1 MFVVMVFT
9 LNLHLGHM
17 ITIET
22 YSHNAQAQA
31 PSVTNQTSSQSTSQP
46 EISMLE
52 KKIVPAQETT
62 VIVNQTT
69 LSVSP
74 QILQSLQEI
83 QNETQNSN
91 P

>member
-1 MFVVMVFT
+1 
-9 LNLHLGHM
+9 
-17 ITIET
+17 
-22 YSHNAQAQA
+22 
-31 PSVTNQTSSQSTSQP
+31 
-46 EISMLE
+46 MLE

-74 QILQSLQEI
+74 QILQPLQEI
-83 QNETQNSN
+83 QNETQNFN

>member
-1 MFVVMVFT
+1 MVCT
-9 LNLHLGHM
+9 INLLLVHM
-17 ITIET
+17 ITIEP
-22 YSHNAQAQA
+22 YSHNTQAQTH
-31 PSVTNQTSSQSTSQP
+31 SVTNQTSSQSTSQP
-46 EISMLE
+46 EISMLV

-74 QILQSLQEI
+74 QILQPLQEI
-83 QNETQNSN
+83 QNETQNFN